1 MVIELRHQ
9 QHEIGWLKGDR
20 EECKAALQTFSD
32 FLEMKAEA
40 TDAEQDR
47 RRAQSGAEP
56 EGDAGYVHIFK
67 RRMSSPHLSGRVDE
81 SNGGRRLLK
90 ARQRRRAQQNKGSG
104 TCPET
109 TELQSKCGSTF

>member
-81 SNGGRRLLK
+81 SNGGRRLSAFIFGPVAAAALRTG
-90 ARQRRRAQQNKGSG
+90 ARGNARLR
-104 TCPET
+104 
-109 TELQSKCGSTF
+109 TFFSL